1 MASSA
6 TAVVEPFPISKLAHR
21 YLLYDINVV
30 THVRKEHNIIGVLIG
45 TLPQASQQNVFL
57 GLPLELTP
65 EEARLLV
72 EKGAAY
78 IADDTAEHK
87 RNFLANGLSVE
98 ERKAYQAALRK
109 QGQMAAEDAVK
120 RSDDRKQAALQK
132 LGASAPATAS
142 SASTE
147 NWNDLPD
154 DMYTPGPRQRAGK
167 KAPRQVTV
175 TDGSGLLAV
184 QQSGN
189 GDRSDASGTEAD
201 EDDDLLFASPSNSFP
216 TPSVRS
222 PKPSPGGSN
231 KAVATAA
238 ETDDRPSNDQHQ
250 HEHQHVDN
258 LKLPPPPEP
267 FGVTPTTSNLLTHH
281 LAPNRSSHSDTL
293 PTVSPSSY
301 PLYKHLHSAGYF
313 LAPGLRFGCQYMAYP
328 GDPLRFHSHF
338 LCVGKQWDEE
348 FDLMDLVGGGRLG
361 TGVKKGFL
369 LGGVEDRDGGDKED
383 GDVRTFCVEWG
394 GM

>member
-1 MASSA
+1 MATTTSSA

-21 YLLYDINVV
+21 FLLYDINVV

-45 TLPQASQQNVFL
+45 TLPQATQQNVFL
-57 GLPLELTP
+57 GLPLELMP

-78 IADDTAEHK
+78 IVDDTAEHK

-98 ERKAYQAALRK
+98 ERKAYQSALRK

-132 LGASAPATAS
+132 LGASA
-142 SASTE
+142 TE

-167 KAPRQVTV
+167 KAPRKAPVA
-175 TDGSGLLAV
+175 DSNGLLPV
-184 QQSGN
+184 QQPGAQ
-189 GDRSDASGTEAD
+189 GGASAED
-201 EDDDLLFASPSNSFP
+201 EEFLFASPSNSFP
-216 TPSVRS
+216 TESIRS
-222 PKPSPGGSN
+222 PNPSPGGSSSPFS
-231 KAVATAA
+231 APAA
-238 ETDDRPSNDQHQ
+238 ETDAHPSQSNYND
-250 HEHQHVDN
+250 E
-258 LKLPPPPEP
+258 KKTPPPPEP
-267 FGVTPTTSNLLTHH
+267 YGVTPTTTILTRTQPP
-281 LAPNRSSHSDTL
+281 ASSAL
-293 PTVSPSSY
+293 PSVSPSSY
-301 PLYKHLHSAGYF
+301 PLYKHLHSKDYF

-348 FDLMDLVGGGRLG
+348 FDLMDLIGGGRLG

-369 LGGVEDRDGGDKED
+369 IGGVEDDPQKRGNGEVSD
-383 GDVRTFCVEWG
+383 DVRTFCVEWG

>member
-21 YLLYDINVV
+21 FLLYDINVV
-30 THVRKEHNIIGVLIG
+30 THVRKEHNIIGVLVG

-57 GLPLELTP
+57 GLPLELMP

-78 IADDTAEHK
+78 IVDDTAEHK

-109 QGQMAAEDAVK
+109 QGQMAAEDAIK

-132 LGASAPATAS
+132 LGVSAPTAAA

-167 KAPRQVTV
+167 KAPRPVPV
-175 TDGSGLLAV
+175 ADGSGLLAV
-184 QQSGN
+184 QQTSN

-201 EDDDLLFASPSNSFP
+201 VDDDLLFASPSNSFP
-216 TPSVRS
+216 TQSLRS

-231 KAVATAA
+231 KPVATAA
-238 ETDDRPSNDQHQ
+238 ETDVRPSNDQHQ
-250 HEHQHVDN
+250 HVDDM
-258 LKLPPPPEP
+258 KLPPPPEP
-267 FGVTPTTSNLLTHH
+267 FGVTPTTSNLLTQHFT
-281 LAPNRSSHSDTL
+281 PNPPSPSAL
-293 PTVSPSSY
+293 PTVSKSSY

-338 LCVGKQWDEE
+338 LCVGKQWDEG

-369 LGGVEDRDGGDKED
+369 LGGVEDKGDGETED
-383 GDVRTFCVEWG
+383 ADVRTFCVEWG